1 VGLPILR
8 GREFNETDKQ
18 VWIPHGQ
25 PEYQRVVILSERLAK
40 QLFPNEDP
48 IGKHVLLWKGQS
60 NHDGE
65 VVGVVANSLE
75 RGLAN
80 GPTLTV
86 YIPAGPTALA
96 NEFVVHTRGNPMA
109 LVPAVRSMVTSL
121 DPNLPISEVRTFN
134 DVIYRSVA
142 PQRFNALLLT
152 VFSVIALLLATS
164 GIYGVLSYSI
174 GRRTPEIGLR
184 VALGAS
190 RGNILMMTIRQ
201 GLRPALAGTLLG
213 AMGAWWL
220 SGYMATLLF
229 DVKPFDAITYAAV
242 AVLLLVTAAF
252 ACYVPGRRAMRTD
265 PAVALRIE

>member
-1 VGLPILR
+1 
-8 GREFNETDKQ
+8 
-18 VWIPHGQ
+18 
-25 PEYQRVVILSERLAK
+25 
-40 QLFPNEDP
+40 
-48 IGKHVLLWKGQS
+48 
-60 NHDGE
+60 
-65 VVGVVANSLE
+65 
-75 RGLAN
+75 
-80 GPTLTV
+80 
-86 YIPAGPTALA
+86 
-96 NEFVVHTRGNPMA
+96 MA

-121 DPNLPISEVRTFN
+121 DPNLPISDVRTFN

-190 RGNILMMTIRQ
+190 RSNILMMTIRQ

-229 DVKPFDAITYAAV
+229 DVKPFDAVTYAAV
-242 AVLLLVTAAF
+242 AALLLVTAAF